1 MDSNIEIPDTP
12 NNEAV
17 LKEYSATRDE
27 ILQANSQVFAI
38 LTSGLGL
45 DIIIVGWI
53 FASKQLFQ
61 DFWYLPLF
69 GIVILFLTNLVLL
82 SKSRGAHRLAL
93 FQKYFIEERIPDIC
107 WARVYFAYRKEYP
120 LGISEKVFE
129 RIGEGSAFV
138 VLIVQAL
145 NLLLMVI
152 LIPLKFPDLPCY
164 SIICIIAISILW
176 IILQWIIV
184 RSMTNYKKVDQA
196 FKEVLNKR
204 VKKVQPKK
212 SNNKT

>member
-1 MDSNIEIPDTP
+1 MSAQIELPDP
-12 NNEAV
+12 PSQDAV
-17 LKEYSATRDE
+17 LKEYSATRNE
-27 ILQANSQVFAI
+27 ILQLNSQVFAI

-45 DIIIVGWI
+45 DIVIIGWI
-53 FASKQLFQ
+53 FVSKSPPK
-61 DFWYLPLF
+61 DFWYLPIF

-82 SKSRGAHRLAL
+82 SKNRLAHRLAL

-120 LGISEKVFE
+120 LGISNKVFE
-129 RIGEGSAFV
+129 RISEGSTIV
-138 VLIVQAL
+138 VLIVQII
-145 NLLLMVI
+145 NLLFMGI
-152 LIPLKFPDLPCY
+152 LIPWKFPGLPYC

-184 RSMTNYKKVDQA
+184 RSMTNYKKADQA
-196 FKEVLNKR
+196 FKAVLNNEI
-204 VKKVQPKK
+204 KKVQPKK